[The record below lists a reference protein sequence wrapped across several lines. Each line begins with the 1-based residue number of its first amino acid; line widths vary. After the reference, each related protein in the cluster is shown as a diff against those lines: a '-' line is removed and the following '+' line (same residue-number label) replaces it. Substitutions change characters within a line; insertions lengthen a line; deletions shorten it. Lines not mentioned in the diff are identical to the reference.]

1 MAADNRGPGG
11 RCGTRC
17 KCTSDYKTRA
27 HQGQPSNGLIVPV
40 PLVMS
45 TLHRNTG
52 HPLSA
57 NWIGSS
63 PTLINNHPR
72 LNPSKTHSVTT
83 QLNFKLSTQLSQL
96 FKCVAVGPLL
106 NNSSSVKIQVPC
118 YAEGEDSL
126 RQTIG
131 SLAVLNNHV
140 CGKKNRQRTFA
151 PLLCKKKK
159 FSTLMELY
167 IEFRTLSDLD
177 NPWPSNFPEL
187 CFFCNDTNHALKSLL
202 LGLPSSAFTM
212 LCSFHLL
219 GPATRNMVFLRPW
232 LRNQSLQPQK
242 IHQRHHLWSKYFV
255 IL

>member
-27 HQGQPSNGLIVPV
+27 HQGRPSNGLIVPV

-106 NNSSSVKIQVPC
+106 NNSPSVKIQVPC
-118 YAEGEDSL
+118 YTEGEDSL

-140 CGKKNRQRTFA
+140 CGEKN
-151 PLLCKKKK
+151 
-159 FSTLMELY
+159 
-167 IEFRTLSDLD
+167 
-177 NPWPSNFPEL
+177 
-187 CFFCNDTNHALKSLL
+187 
-202 LGLPSSAFTM
+202 
-212 LCSFHLL
+212 
-219 GPATRNMVFLRPW
+219 PATNVC
-232 LRNQSLQPQK
+232 STSVQK
-242 IHQRHHLWSKYFV
+242 KVHSHGAVNRVSHSEQLG
-255 IL
+255 